1 MNRIQRISVPMFL
14 EVNSEGKTSCCET
27 SWIKSNLIQ
36 HCWKSEVIKTKF
48 EVKYIYI
55 YKTVIIDYTGN
66 YILRFIIRFQKSSTF
81 GNLHVEKPG
90 NWFAIAKN
98 VQRTPE
104 EEKNLSKTACS
115 FTSNVTLRL
124 VFSVSAGE
132 NQLPGFSACRI
143 SVPNG
148 FCYTN
153 ESLLTWCIVPVKR
166 KKMLNFLL
174 WTIKIKY
181 FLFFRYVKDRDLRL
195 HQKRSFPTLTLLS
208 VLPFL

>member
-48 EVKYIYI
+48 QVKYIYI
-55 YKTVIIDYTGN
+55 YKTVRIDDTGN
-66 YILRFIIRFQKSSTF
+66 CILRFIFRFQKSSTF
-81 GNLHVEKPG
+81 GNPHVEKPG

-104 EEKNLSKTACS
+104 EEKNLSKTACI

-124 VFSVSAGE
+124 AISVSAGE
-132 NQLPGFSACRI
+132 NQPPGFSACRI
-143 SVPNG
+143 SLPNG
-148 FCYTN
+148 FSYTN

-166 KKMLNFLL
+166 KKCWTFCCGLLKLNTSSYISGM
-174 WTIKIKY
+174 WKIAI
-181 FLFFRYVKDRDLRL
+181 
-195 HQKRSFPTLTLLS
+195 
-208 VLPFL
+208 

>member
-36 HCWKSEVIKTKF
+36 HCWKSEVVKTKF
-48 EVKYIYI
+48 EVTYVSI
-55 YKTVIIDYTGN
+55 YKTVTIDYTGN
-66 YILRFIIRFQKSSTF
+66 CILRFIFRFQKSSTF
-81 GNLHVEKPG
+81 GNPHVEKPG

-104 EEKNLSKTACS
+104 EEKNLSKTACI

-124 VFSVSAGE
+124 AISVSAGE
-132 NQLPGFSACRI
+132 NQPPGFSACRI
-143 SVPNG
+143 SLPNG
-148 FCYTN
+148 FSYTN

-166 KKMLNFLL
+166 KKCWTFCCGLLKLNTSSYISGM
-174 WTIKIKY
+174 WKIAI
-181 FLFFRYVKDRDLRL
+181 
-195 HQKRSFPTLTLLS
+195 
-208 VLPFL
+208 

>member
-48 EVKYIYI
+48 EVTYVSI

-66 YILRFIIRFQKSSTF
+66 CILRFIFRFQKSSTF
-81 GNLHVEKPG
+81 GNPHVEKPG

-104 EEKNLSKTACS
+104 EEKNLSKTAYI

-124 VFSVSAGE
+124 AISVSAGE
-132 NQLPGFSACRI
+132 NQPPGFSACRI
-143 SVPNG
+143 SLPNG
-148 FCYTN
+148 FSYTN

-166 KKMLNFLL
+166 KKCWTFCCGLLKLNTSSYISGM
-174 WTIKIKY
+174 WKIAI
-181 FLFFRYVKDRDLRL
+181 
-195 HQKRSFPTLTLLS
+195 
-208 VLPFL
+208 